1 MTKHKEKP
9 QEVQKIRAEAR
20 KLLASPRFFNEFLA
34 AVEKAGLVGEKKNAL
49 VLLIVVVSRL
59 LRRPLSALVKGVSA
73 AGKNWLVTR
82 IFLLMPPGRV
92 RELSSLS
99 ERAWNY
105 LKNHFRHRVI
115 YLQER
120 SGEAGGSVHPMRL
133 LISERKLV
141 RLVTQW
147 VNGQRVTKKYVANGP
162 VAAISTT
169 TRPGLEIDDETR
181 HISLF
186 VDESAE
192 QTRRIVQS
200 YTRQDQTLPEAELR
214 TWHMVHRLIEERAAF
229 EIVFP
234 GWYDEVAATVFAED
248 VVVRRYFPAF
258 VEGCRTVCLVRSFQ
272 RYPELPENGRITV
285 DFADFAIAALIFDR
299 IFVESLHRK
308 EGSALETRRAVRTAC
323 GNKDGKPV
331 QADDLAQE
339 LGISLD
345 RAYTRLREAEKAGT
359 IRRANSPE
367 KDNRKFYVA
376 APRPRFIPDPEQLF
390 EKVTGAGDKVRFVH
404 PITSEWITYSRVN
417 VKKKVS

>member
-1 MTKHKEKP
+1 MSIRKKKP
-9 QEVQKIRAEAR
+9 EEYKKATAAAR
-20 KLLASPRFFNEFLA
+20 KLLESPHFFNEFLA

-59 LRRPLSALVKGVSA
+59 LRRPLSALVKGASA
-73 AGKNWLVTR
+73 SGKNWLVTR
-82 IFLLMPPGRV
+82 IFLLMPIGRV
-92 RELSSLS
+92 RELSSVS

-169 TRPGLEIDDETR
+169 TRSRLEIDDETR

-186 VDESAE
+186 VDESAD

-200 YTRQDQTLPEAELR
+200 YTRQDQTLPKAELR
-214 TWHMVHRLIEERAAF
+214 TWHMVHRLIEERAAS

-234 GWYDEVAATVFAED
+234 GWYDEVAANVFAED

-258 VEGCRTVCLVRSFQ
+258 VEGCRAVSVIRSFQ
-272 RYPELPENGRITV
+272 SYPELPESGTITV
-285 DFADFAIAALIFDR
+285 SFADFAIAALTFDG

-308 EGSALETRRAVRTAC
+308 EGSALETRRAIQKAC
-323 GNKDGKPV
+323 AKRNGNPV
-331 QADDLAQE
+331 QAEDLARE
-339 LGISLD
+339 LEISLD
-345 RAYTRLREAEKAGT
+345 RAYTRLRDQSSFAYAT
-359 IRRANSPE
+359 
-367 KDNRKFYVA
+367 Y
-376 APRPRFIPDPEQLF
+376 
-390 EKVTGAGDKVRFVH
+390 
-404 PITSEWITYSRVN
+404 TS
-417 VKKKVS
+417 